1 MSVTEIQLFQILKS
15 KLGEQE
21 AEHLVDFVRTEVKA
35 EFDSRREILAT
46 KDDLANMQKSI
57 YVVSLIQFLAIT
69 GSIIG
74 ILSFMMK

>member
-21 AEHLVDFVRTEVKA
+21 AEQLVDFVRTEVKA
-35 EFDSRREILAT
+35 EFDNRREILAT

-57 YVVSLIQFLAIT
+57 YVVGLIQFLAIT
-69 GSIIG
+69 GSVIG